1 MLFAYCHSNDISR
14 MISTKARGSIAGS
27 ALKPLFTGKIEL
39 MSRRIVRALDLVR
52 DAGLIAAYEARH
64 APGAVPADVVR
75 DLRDRGFQEMEIWR
89 VADRLVMIAEVAG
102 NFPRPSDPS
111 LQAAVDAWERAMD
124 EFQRPFAEGPKWA
137 EMTRIFTL
145 SEQ

>member
-1 MLFAYCHSNDISR
+1 
-14 MISTKARGSIAGS
+14 
-27 ALKPLFTGKIEL
+27 

-52 DAGLIAAYEARH
+52 DAALIAAYEACH

-75 DLRDRGFQEMEIWR
+75 DLRERGFQDMEIWR
-89 VADRLVMIAEVAG
+89 VADRLVMIAEVAED
-102 NFPRPSDPS
+102 FPRPPDPS
-111 LQAAVDAWERAMD
+111 LQAAVDDWERRMD
-124 EFQRPFAEGPKWA
+124 NFQRPIAEGPKWA